1 MPSSDNEAA
10 EAVQVSEGTSP
21 EAVKKRFRGYK
32 RLLIKLVGR
41 GPMDDKK
48 IDEIGKAEF
57 GRRWVG
63 VYASDEAS
71 QILRMRDRFAIVNT
85 ATSRGRG
92 SHWLGVYMTSGG
104 AGYTYDSFGRD
115 IDRVI
120 WRLSRAAIAA
130 DVPLHET
137 DSVAEQRG
145 FSAVCG
151 QLSLSWLLTVRDVG
165 IRATA
170 AVI

>member
-48 IDEIGKAEF
+48 IDEIDKAEF
-57 GRRWVG
+57 GRRWAG
-63 VYASDEAS
+63 VYASDKAS